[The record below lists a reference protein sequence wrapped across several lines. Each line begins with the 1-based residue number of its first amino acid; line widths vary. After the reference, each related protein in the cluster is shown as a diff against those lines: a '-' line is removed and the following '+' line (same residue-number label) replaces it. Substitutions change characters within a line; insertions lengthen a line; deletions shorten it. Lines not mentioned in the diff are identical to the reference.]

1 MVWGQMN
8 HRLKKVTPSRDA
20 ILNCLIKLALP
31 AGEQV
36 KVIKNENFVQEL
48 VFDYKDTVQEW
59 NDSENA
65 IASDLD
71 KISIDIR
78 IIDHFLRRFSTQKDG
93 SHYWSFDALESHDD
107 WDKVRKMA
115 RQALEK
121 ININM
126 NQNGMSWTRN

>member
-1 MVWGQMN
+1 MVWGRMN
-8 HRLKKVTPSRDA
+8 QRLKKVTPNRDA

-36 KVIKNENFVQEL
+36 KVIRNENFVQEL
-48 VFDYKDTVQEW
+48 VLDYKDTVKEW
-59 NDSENA
+59 NDSDTVLA
-65 IASDLD
+65 TDLD

-78 IIDHFLRRFSTQKDG
+78 IIDHFLRRFANEKND
-93 SHYWSFDALESHDD
+93 HYWSFDALESHDD

-121 ININM
+121 ININLS
-126 NQNGMSWTRN
+126 QQGLSWTKH